1 MPTARASLLVTN
13 ATFLT
18 MKPGETAP
26 VVGYMLVDDNG
37 KIIELAAGAPPAN
50 RSIAL
55 IPPYSRRRSIG
66 LRPS

>member
-37 KIIELAAGAPPAN
+37 KIIEP
-50 RSIAL
+50 
-55 IPPYSRRRSIG
+55 RRR
-66 LRPS
+66 RATRKPVNRTHTAV